1 MEWLPIVLYVLTS
14 IILLAVLLPFVHS
27 SYWVFRV
34 FEYPRFQKL
43 VICCVL
49 FLCWLGLKPW
59 EDRLPLI
66 CTIALFISIV
76 YLLYK
81 VFPYTGWNKP
91 EMKGAEAGVEGDHIK
106 ILGGNVL
113 QDNTNYEGFVQLIRQ
128 NDPDII
134 LLLETDENWEKGLT
148 ALEKDYP
155 YTEKKALSNTY
166 GMLFYSRLPVKR
178 STIKFL
184 TESDIPSLDAQI
196 QLKSGQVVQLWGVHP
211 KPPMPQED
219 TRSDAKDKELMQV
232 ALKARECD
240 LPIIV
245 LGDLNDVAWS
255 KTTELFRK
263 TSNLLDP
270 RRGRGFYSTFSA
282 KHWWV
287 RFPLDYI
294 FASTH
299 FTLVGMKRL
308 PPTGSDHFPIFI
320 ELQFNNSS
328 VQKQEAPQANEA
340 ELEEAVETAHK
351 PLEQ

>member
-1 MEWLPIVLYVLTS
+1 MEWLPIVLYVLTGV
-14 IILLAVLLPFVHS
+14 IILAVLLPFVHS

-43 VICCVL
+43 IICCVL
-49 FLCWLGLKPW
+49 FLAWLGLKPW
-59 EDRLPLI
+59 EDRLPLL
-66 CTIALFISIV
+66 CTSALLFSIV

-81 VFPYTGWNKP
+81 IFPYTGWNKP
-91 EMKGAEAGVEGDHIK
+91 EMKGVEAGAEGDHIK
-106 ILGGNVL
+106 VFSGNVF
-113 QDNTNYEGFVQLIRQ
+113 QDNTNYEGFVQLILQ
-128 NDPDII
+128 ADPDII
-134 LLLETDENWEKGLT
+134 LLLETDKQWEKGLA
-148 ALEKDYP
+148 ALEKNYP
-155 YTEKKALSNTY
+155 HTEKKALDNTY

-178 STIKFL
+178 SAIKFL
-184 TESDIPSLDAQI
+184 TANDIPSLDAI
-196 QLKSGQVVQLWGVHP
+196 VQLPGGQEVQLWGLHP

-219 TRSDAKDKELMQV
+219 TRSDAKDKELMKV
-232 ALKARECD
+232 ALKARETD

-299 FTLVGMKRL
+299 FTLVGMRRL

-320 ELQFNNSS
+320 EMHFSYDS
-328 VQKQEAPQANEA
+328 VKKQEAPEA
-340 ELEEAVETAHK
+340 DKEELEDAVETANK
-351 PLEQ
+351 PLA

>member
-1 MEWLPIVLYVLTS
+1 MDWIVPLLYGFTG
-14 IILLAVLLPFVHS
+14 ITLLAVLLPFVHN

-43 VICCVL
+43 VLCIIL
-49 FLCWLGLKPW
+49 FLAWLPLKPW
-59 EDRLPLI
+59 RHTPSLV
-66 CTIALFISIV
+66 CTIALFLSIA

-81 VFPYTGWNKP
+81 IFPYTGWNSP
-91 EMKGAEAGVEGDHIK
+91 EMKAAVTGAPGDRIK
-106 ILGGNVL
+106 VFSGNVW
-113 QDNTNYEGFVQLIRQ
+113 QDNTNHAGWLRLIRQ
-128 NDPDII
+128 MDPDII
-134 LLLETDENWEKGLT
+134 LLLETDAHWEQGVA
-148 ALEKDYP
+148 ALEADYP
-155 YTEKKALSNTY
+155 YIEKKALDNTY
-166 GMLFYSRLPVKR
+166 GMLFYSRLPLR
-178 STIKFL
+178 QSFIQFL
-184 TESDIPSLDAQI
+184 TEDDIPSLDAI
-196 QLKSGQVVQLWGVHP
+196 IELPGGQPVQLWGLHP

-219 TRSDAKDKELMQV
+219 TRSDAKDKELMQI
-232 ALKARECD
+232 ALKARETE

-255 KTTELFRK
+255 RTTELFRK
-263 TSNLLDP
+263 TSQLLDP

-320 ELQFNNSS
+320 ELAFSNAS
-328 VQKQEAPQANEA
+328 VAKQEAPQADES
-340 ELEEAVETAHK
+340 ELEEAVETANK
-351 PLEQ
+351 PLDH